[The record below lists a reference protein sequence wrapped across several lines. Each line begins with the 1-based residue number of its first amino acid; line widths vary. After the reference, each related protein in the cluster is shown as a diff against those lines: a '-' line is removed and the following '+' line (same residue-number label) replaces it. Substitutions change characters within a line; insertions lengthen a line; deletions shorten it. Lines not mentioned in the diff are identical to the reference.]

1 MKTFQFSDAQGP
13 LVPWLVDVTVKIN
26 EEHPA
31 SKNPALE
38 ATIRNTL
45 RLVTAAL
52 VMYPSDTY
60 THMIS
65 LLEMLKERMEDSL
78 NRQETDE
85 LQAEIPFSE
94 AVFD

>member
-13 LVPWLVDVTVKIN
+13 LVPWLVDISVKIN

-31 SKNPALE
+31 SKNPHLE

-52 VMYPSDTY
+52 VMYPSDT
-60 THMIS
+60 HGRMIS
-65 LLEMLKERMEDSL
+65 LLDMLKERMEETL
-78 NRQETDE
+78 NHQEPDE
-85 LQAEIPFSE
+85 LQAEIPFPN